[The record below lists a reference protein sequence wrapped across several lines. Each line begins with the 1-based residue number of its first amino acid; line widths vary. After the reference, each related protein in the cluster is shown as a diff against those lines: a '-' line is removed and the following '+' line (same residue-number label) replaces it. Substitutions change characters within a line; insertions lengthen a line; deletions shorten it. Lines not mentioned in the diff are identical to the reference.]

1 MPSPSPATSSGCPAA
16 EQIKNAFESYTAEAE
31 GSLATLEVFGSGS
44 GLTASKDTMSFVTNH
59 DTDRNGPYLS
69 YKDGDRFKLANKWLL
84 AQGYGSPQI
93 YSSFTWGPPANPPAD
108 ATDDDKAGKTQS
120 PPADADGFI
129 TDTNCSNGQWTCDHR
144 DRGIVA
150 MIGWHQY
157 VGSAKRANFY
167 TDEFNVIAFSKGNRG
182 WAAFNNG
189 SEPKQIRVQTG
200 LRSGTYCDVVNDSA
214 ASGCSARVTVG
225 STGFVTVTV
234 PAYEAVA
241 FTRADRL

>member
-1 MPSPSPATSSGCPAA
+1 
-16 EQIKNAFESYTAEAE
+16 
-31 GSLATLEVFGSGS
+31 
-44 GLTASKDTMSFVTNH
+44 MSFVTNH
-59 DTDRNGPYLS
+59 DTDRNGPYLG
-69 YKDGDRFKLANKWLL
+69 YKDGDRYMLANKWLL

-108 ATDDDKAGKTQS
+108 ATEDDKAGKTQS
-120 PPADADGFI
+120 PPSNADGLI

-144 DRGIVA
+144 DPGIVA
-150 MIGWHQY
+150 MVGWHKY

-189 SEPKQIRVQTG
+189 SAAKQIRVQTG
-200 LRSGTYCDVVNDSA
+200 LPQRHLLRRGHRPQAGERVHRA
-214 ASGCSARVTVG
+214 PVTVN
-225 STGFVTVTV
+225 STGFATVTV

-241 FTRADRL
+241 IKRDRPVALTGVGHVGLRARPPSG